1 MSHMSLIGEHHWD
14 AVVHAVVTPSL
25 GGTHDT
31 GLVPFLIALIGTT
44 ISPFMQF
51 FVQSAVVEKGVR
63 PRDYHYT
70 RVEVVAS
77 SVLAILIAMFITIAT
92 PHHHPRIDG
101 AMERAARALRLGR
114 LSPGS
119 GPLRPAGALHW
130 THGRAGS
137 TGTMAVHCVDQHRRR
152 AREHAASSHVAC

>member
-1 MSHMSLIGEHHWD
+1 MSLIGEHHWD

-31 GLVPFLIALIGTT
+31 GLV
-44 ISPFMQF
+44 PFMQF

-77 SVLAILIAMFITIAT
+77 SVLAILIA
-92 PHHHPRIDG
+92 
-101 AMERAARALRLGR
+101 
-114 LSPGS
+114 
-119 GPLRPAGALHW
+119 
-130 THGRAGS
+130 
-137 TGTMAVHCVDQHRRR
+137 
-152 AREHAASSHVAC
+152 